1 VKSLHWLELGLPLWI
16 VSTNIASERQH
27 PFVLA
32 TKADLQAARQRAQR
46 FDWARESLNQLIS
59 QADAA
64 LARPVE
70 IPDRGGQW
78 THWYACKKDGSG
90 LKTVSPTEHRCPTC
104 GAVYRGEPYDS
115 IPITHLHGRNSQD
128 IFTLG
133 LAYGLTDER
142 RYADR
147 AVELLMGYVAKYP
160 GYKLHDRNG
169 VVMVPGAV
177 RPFFDGAR
185 VGAQT
190 LDEAVWLI
198 PVVQGFD
205 LVWDR
210 MDQGQREQLAEK
222 VLRPSAETIR
232 AQLMGIHNIQ
242 CWKNSAVGLVGLV
255 LNDEKLIADAI
266 DEPTR
271 GFRRQIEGG
280 VTKDGLWYEGSLG
293 YHAYTMS
300 ALWPLAV
307 AAGNAGVNL
316 FSDRYRLLYE
326 APIRLALPDGSSPGF
341 NDSAGGA
348 VQGLVSMYD
357 LAYAR
362 WDKPIFGRLIRKC
375 DRVRWQSLLWGADR
389 LPGGNFLPTESDNLP
404 VAGYAMLRTSP
415 ADGRID
421 AVAVR
426 YGMHGGGHGHPD
438 KLNIVMHGAGELLAV
453 DPGSISYGAPL
464 HREWYRTTIAH
475 NTVCVDQTNQKPVD
489 GKLEEWHIGEL
500 ATRLSATAA
509 DTTPGVLMRRSL
521 GFRSG
526 PSDGQSTL
534 SDRFE
539 VTSDRPH
546 TYDWAF
552 HCRGRL
558 ETDLKLSSGGGPP
571 GTKNGYQHIRA
582 VRQAQTDEDFTIKWT
597 QGKARLTLK
606 MKGSPGTTVFIG
618 EAPGRSPTERVPM
631 IIVRR
636 RAAGTTFEATLTVG
650 RI

>member
-1 VKSLHWLELGLPLWI
+1 
-16 VSTNIASERQH
+16 
-27 PFVLA
+27 
-32 TKADLQAARQRAQR
+32 
-46 FDWARESLNQLIS
+46 
-59 QADAA
+59 
-64 LARPVE
+64 
-70 IPDRGGQW
+70 
-78 THWYACKKDGSG
+78 
-90 LKTVSPTEHRCPTC
+90 
-104 GAVYRGEPYDS
+104 
-115 IPITHLHGRNSQD
+115 
-128 IFTLG
+128 
-133 LAYGLTDER
+133 
-142 RYADR
+142 
-147 AVELLMGYVAKYP
+147 M
-160 GYKLHDRNG
+160 
-169 VVMVPGAV
+169 
-177 RPFFDGAR
+177 
-185 VGAQT
+185 
-190 LDEAVWLI
+190 
-198 PVVQGFD
+198 
-205 LVWDR
+205 
-210 MDQGQREQLAEK
+210 
-222 VLRPSAETIR
+222 
-232 AQLMGIHNIQ
+232 
-242 CWKNSAVGLVGLV
+242 
-255 LNDEKLIADAI
+255 
-266 DEPTR
+266 
-271 GFRRQIEGG
+271 
-280 VTKDGLWYEGSLG
+280 
-293 YHAYTMS
+293 
-300 ALWPLAV
+300 
-307 AAGNAGVNL
+307 
-316 FSDRYRLLYE
+316 
-326 APIRLALPDGSSPGF
+326 ALPDGSSPGF

-475 NTVCVDQTNQKPVD
+475 NTVCVD
-489 GKLEEWHIGEL
+489 HIGEL